1 MTISTIDQQKE
12 AIAKAIEAISIVRT
26 SNPKAD
32 TYRAGIDYGYALAL
46 VMALDNRRHMLKLLD
61 VLHNAAGLAS
71 AEAYG
76 HKEKAA

>member
-1 MTISTIDQQKE
+1 MNEQQKE

-26 SNPKAD
+26 GNPKAD
-32 TYRAGIDYGYALAL
+32 SYRAGIDYGYALAV
-46 VMALDNRRHMLKLLD
+46 VMALETRHMLKLLD

>member
-1 MTISTIDQQKE
+1 MNDQQKE

-46 VMALDNRRHMLKLLD
+46 VMALETRHMLKLLD
-61 VLHNAAGLAS
+61 VLHSAAGQAS

>member
-1 MTISTIDQQKE
+1 MNEQQKE
-12 AIAKAIEAISIVRT
+12 AIDNALSAISIVRR
-26 SNPKAD
+26 SNPRTD
-32 TYRAGIDYGYALAL
+32 SYRAGIDYGYALAV
-46 VMALDNRRHMLKLLD
+46 VMALETRHMLKLLD

>member
-46 VMALDNRRHMLKLLD
+46 VMALDNRHMLKLLD

>member
-12 AIAKAIEAISIVRT
+12 AIAKAIVAISIVRA

-46 VMALDNRRHMLKLLD
+46 VMALDTRHMLKLLD
-61 VLHNAAGLAS
+61 VLHNAAALAS
-71 AEAYG
+71 SEAYG